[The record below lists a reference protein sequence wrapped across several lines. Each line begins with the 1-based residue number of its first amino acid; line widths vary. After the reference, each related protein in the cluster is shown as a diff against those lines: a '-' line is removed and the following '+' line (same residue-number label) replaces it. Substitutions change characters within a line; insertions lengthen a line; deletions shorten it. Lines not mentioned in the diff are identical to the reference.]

1 MGHGMSDEATE
12 STPTIELAQYELPLR
27 RTFRTSR
34 GEVKVRHGILVRASL
49 NGRCGYGEVAPL
61 PGFHKESLAEAVA
74 SLREAC
80 AAGTTPSARS
90 AAFGLSC
97 AMAELR
103 RDTRFGFGPLPRG
116 STVGVNAVFSG
127 SAREA
132 ERAVKAGEFA
142 GFQTVKVKIGRSRPA
157 EDLRVIHALLGGLP
171 GDVRLRLDANRSLTL
186 ANAERLLR
194 RIDASRIEYVEEPL
208 QDSRELSELSRRV
221 GMTMAIDEA
230 LHDPEVR
237 DSVYGAPGI
246 EVQVVKPSLVGPVEE
261 LESVVT
267 AGRIHGMD
275 TVFSTALETSLTVAI
290 VSRFA
295 LAFPC
300 GTRDHGLATPGLFE
314 RDIADAP
321 HIRDGRLEVPVE
333 IPVPRADAGLEFVP
347 ASAFE
352 LREQAAPAA

>member
-1 MGHGMSDEATE
+1 MSGESSEAA
-12 STPTIELAQYELPLR
+12 PTIELAQYELPLR
-27 RTFRTSR
+27 RTFSTSR
-34 GEVKVRHGILVRASL
+34 GDVKVRHGVLVRATL
-49 NGRCGYGEVAPL
+49 NGRSGYGEVAPL
-61 PGFHKESLAEAVA
+61 PGFHKESLAGALS
-74 SLREAC
+74 SLREAI
-80 AAGTTPSARS
+80 ASGNTPSAPS

-103 RDTRFGFGPLPRG
+103 RDKRFGFGPVARG
-116 STVGVNAVFSG
+116 ATVGVNAVFSG
-127 SAREA
+127 SARDA
-132 ERAVKAGEFA
+132 ERAIAAGEFA
-142 GFQTVKVKIGRSRPA
+142 GFRTIKVKIGRSRPA
-157 EDLRVIHALLGGLP
+157 EDLRLVNALLEGLP
-171 GDVRLRLDANRSLTL
+171 DGVRLRLDANRSLTL

-208 QDSRELSELSRRV
+208 QDARELSELSRRV
-221 GMTMAIDEA
+221 GIPMAIDEA

-237 DSVYGAPGI
+237 DAVYGAPGI

-295 LAFPC
+295 LTFAC
-300 GTRDHGLATPGLFE
+300 GTRDHGLATPGLFL

-321 HIRDGRLEVPVE
+321 VIRDGRLDVPAE
-333 IPVPRADAGLEFVP
+333 LPVPRADAGLEFVP
-347 ASAFE
+347 AASFT
-352 LREQAAPAA
+352 LRETVTPAA

>member
-1 MGHGMSDEATE
+1 MSAE
-12 STPTIELAQYELPLR
+12 STEAAPVIELAQYELPLR

-34 GEVKVRHGILVRASL
+34 GDIKVRHGVLVRATL
-49 NGRCGYGEVAPL
+49 NGRSGFGEVAPL
-61 PGFHKESLAEAVA
+61 PGFHRERLADAVVSLK
-74 SLREAC
+74 EAC
-80 AAGTTPSARS
+80 ASGTIPTARS

-103 RDTRFGFGPLPRG
+103 RDRRFGFGPVARG
-116 STVGVNAVFSG
+116 ATVGVNAVFSG
-127 SAREA
+127 SARDA
-132 ERAVKAGEFA
+132 ERAIAAGEFA
-142 GFQTVKVKIGRSRPA
+142 GFRTVKVKIGRSRPA
-157 EDLRVIHALLGGLP
+157 EDLRIVNALLGGLP
-171 GDVRLRLDANRSLTL
+171 EDVRLRLDANRALTL

-221 GMTMAIDEA
+221 GMPMAIDEA

-237 DSVYGAPGI
+237 DAVYGAPGI

-261 LESVVT
+261 IESVVT

-295 LAFPC
+295 LTFAC
-300 GTRDHGLATPGLFE
+300 GTRDHGLATPGLFT

-321 HIRDGRLEVPVE
+321 AIREGRIDVPGE
-333 IPVPRADAGLEFVP
+333 LPVPRADAGLDFVP
-347 ASAFE
+347 VAAFS
-352 LREQAAPAA
+352 LRETLTPAA

>member
-1 MGHGMSDEATE
+1 MSGESHEAA
-12 STPTIELAQYELPLR
+12 PTIELAQYELPLR

-34 GEVKVRHGILVRASL
+34 GDVKVRHGVLVRATV
-49 NGRCGYGEVAPL
+49 NGRTGYGEVAPL
-61 PGFHKESLAEAVA
+61 PGFHRESLPEAVE
-74 SLREAC
+74 SLRGAC
-80 AAGTTPSARS
+80 ASGTTPSVRS

-97 AMAELR
+97 ALAELG
-103 RDTRFGFGPLPRG
+103 RDMRFGFGPVPRG
-116 STVGVNAVFSG
+116 ATLGVNAVFSG
-127 SAREA
+127 SARDA
-132 ERAVKAGEFA
+132 ERAVKEGEFA
-142 GFQTVKVKIGRSRPA
+142 GFLTVKVKIGRSRPA
-157 EDLRVIHALLGGLP
+157 EDLRVIHALLAGLP
-171 GDVRLRLDANRSLTL
+171 ADVRLRLDANRSLTL

-194 RIDASRIEYVEEPL
+194 RVDASRIEYVEEPL

-221 GMTMAIDEA
+221 GMPMAIDEA

-267 AGRIHGMD
+267 GGRIHGMD

-300 GTRDHGLATPGLFE
+300 GTRDHGLATPGLFQ

-321 HIRDGRLEVPVE
+321 HIREGRLEVPAE
-333 IPVPRADAGLEFVP
+333 LPVPRADAGLEFLP
-347 ASAFE
+347 AASFT
-352 LREQAAPAA
+352 LRETVTPAA